1 MNRREQLQQ
10 LTRYT
15 DRETIHQAVAAAKRG
30 RGEGRLQLSA
40 AMAWAAYACPDA
52 CPAVCDNIASAWLGR
67 GPTPQVPRG
76 LPEAPI
82 TPAFWDAFW
91 AVIEGPEEGY
101 DAISITVA
109 VAALAAALHE
119 DFGPLAEQHALNHP
133 GAAAAQRNP
142 IPSYTDM
149 SALALCPHDSL
160 GYALHRLILD
170 NGYDPEVLQRDDIG
184 LHELPH
190 VLHYLNA
197 RILQMH
203 EVWHLVA
210 GYETTSSGEIAISG
224 FQLAQFGHNYS
235 AMFLAAGMTMGTF
248 NEPHG
253 FTVALQIISEG
264 WEHGRNTPYMMDI
277 EWEDEWDTSLEDI
290 RAKYNISHYQSVFPP
305 DLIES
310 VTEAPLWRR
319 VRPIYKVLRFNQR
332 LRKGTSLM
340 QLQATSLRAG

>member
-1 MNRREQLQQ
+1 MNSRERLQK

-15 DRETIHQAVAAAKRG
+15 GRETIHQAVAAAKRG
-30 RGEGRLQLSA
+30 SHEGRLQLTA
-40 AMAWAAYACPDA
+40 AMAWAAFACPDA

-67 GPTPQVPRG
+67 GPTPEVPKC

-82 TPAFWDAFW
+82 EPSFWEAFWS
-91 AVIEGPEEGY
+91 VVEGPEEGY

-109 VAALAAALHE
+109 VAALADALHG
-119 DFGPLAEQHALNHP
+119 DFGSLAEQHALNHP

-142 IPSYTDM
+142 IPGYTDM
-149 SALALCPHDSL
+149 SLLANCPHDSL

-184 LHELPH
+184 LDDLPH

-210 GYETTSSGEIAISG
+210 GYETTSAGEIAISG

-235 AMFLAAGMTMGTF
+235 SMFLAAGMAIGTF
-248 NEPHG
+248 KEPHG
-253 FTVALQIISEG
+253 FPVALQIICEG
-264 WEHGRNTPYMMDI
+264 WEHGRNTPSMMDI
-277 EWEDEWDTSLEDI
+277 KWEDEWNTSLENI
-290 RAKYNISHYQSVFPP
+290 RAKYNILRYQSVFPP
-305 DLIES
+305 NIIES
-310 VTEAPLWRR
+310 ATESPLWRR
-319 VRPIYKVLRFNQR
+319 IGPIVKLLRFN
-332 LRKGTSLM
+332 L
-340 QLQATSLRAG
+340 SLRREAPRSQPLLAAQ

>member
-1 MNRREQLQQ
+1 MNSREKLQQ
-10 LTRYT
+10 LTHYT

-30 RGEGRLQLSA
+30 SHQGRLQITA

-52 CPAVCDNIASAWLGR
+52 CPAVCDNITSAWLGR
-67 GPTPQVPRG
+67 GPTPEVPKG

-82 TPAFWDAFW
+82 EASFWEAFWN
-91 AVIEGPEEGY
+91 VIEGPEEGY

-109 VAALAAALHE
+109 VAALGEALHE
-119 DFGPLAEQHALNHP
+119 EFGPLAEQHALNHP

-142 IPSYTDM
+142 IPGYTDM
-149 SALALCPHDSL
+149 SPLADCPKDSL

-184 LHELPH
+184 LDGLPH

-210 GYETTSSGEIAISG
+210 GYETTSLGEIAISG

-235 AMFLAAGMTMGTF
+235 SMFLAVGMAMGTF
-248 NEPHG
+248 KEPHG
-253 FTVALQIISEG
+253 FTVALQIICEG
-264 WEHGRNTPYMMDI
+264 WEHGRNTPPMMDI
-277 EWEDEWDTSLEDI
+277 NWEDEWNTSLEDI
-290 RAKYNISHYQSVFPP
+290 RTKYGISHYQSVFPQ
-305 DLIES
+305 DVIES

-319 VRPIYKVLRFNQR
+319 VGPLLKLLRFNLR
-332 LRKGTSLM
+332 LRKDTPVLQPQLAM
-340 QLQATSLRAG
+340 Q